1 MHHDTERA
9 DLLEEQDERQLCYSD
24 GEHEE
29 IRDEDAGVRSW
40 VVAYYR
46 SYQSYGGPEEGGW
59 WYDEGDLI
67 RVTRVF
73 RRKED
78 AIAYCA
84 RLNEKLERWQDRAR
98 VPKKWSVIST
108 GRIEAAFYRNT
119 APAHY
124 PDRRPHYE

>member
-9 DLLEEQDERQLCYSD
+9 DLLEELDERALCNED
-24 GEHEE
+24 REPEE
-29 IRDEDAGVRSW
+29 PEYVEPEPRSW

-67 RVTRVF
+67 RATRVF
-73 RRKED
+73 KKREA

-84 RLNEKLERWQDRAR
+84 RLNAKLERWQDRAR

-108 GRIEAAFYRNT
+108 GRIEAAFYPNT
-119 APAHY
+119 APQHY